1 MRIVVLRIACLGLV
15 LTGIII
21 AHPHVWVDNTI
32 EVVFDE
38 SGLAR
43 FDLVWR
49 FDEMYSGSVL
59 VDYDDNRNGRL
70 DAAEVDALQKDA
82 FVQLSD
88 YPENDFLTYLY
99 VDGEQKPLD
108 SIEGFTVRFP
118 DDGRMTYSF
127 SVPVALE
134 ATSTNRTVVVST
146 YDATYYTEFLVS
158 GCSVREDDN
167 STRFDYELD
176 NVLNEDRKYYYDQ
189 VMTEDITLTFR
200 SR

>member
-1 MRIVVLRIACLGLV
+1 MRITLFRITCLGLA
-15 LTGIII
+15 LTGIIV

-32 EVVFDE
+32 EAVFDE
-38 SGLAR
+38 RGLAR

-99 VDGEQKPLD
+99 IDGEQKPLD

-118 DDGRMTYSF
+118 ADGRMTYSF

-134 ATSTNRTVVVST
+134 ATSTNRTVVIST

-167 STRFDYELD
+167 STRFEYELD

-189 VMTEDITLTFR
+189 VMTEDVTLTFR

>member
-1 MRIVVLRIACLGLV
+1 MKTALLRFTCLGLA

-21 AHPHVWVDNTI
+21 AHPHVWVDNTV
-32 EVVFDE
+32 EAVFDE
-38 SGLAR
+38 NGLAR
-43 FDLVWR
+43 FNLVWR

-59 VDYDDNRNGRL
+59 VDYDDNRDGRL

-108 SIEGFTVRFP
+108 SIEGFTVGFP

-134 ATSTNRTVVVST
+134 ATSTNRTVAIST

-158 GCSVREDDN
+158 GCSVRKDDN
-167 STRFDYELD
+167 SARVEYELE
-176 NVLNEDRKYYYDQ
+176 NVLNKDRKYNYDQ
-189 VMTEDITLTFR
+189 VATEDVTLTFR

>member
-21 AHPHVWVDNTI
+21 AHPHVWVDNTV
-32 EVVFDE
+32 EAVFDGN
-38 SGLAR
+38 GLAR

-134 ATSTNRTVVVST
+134 ATSTSRTVVIST

-167 STRFDYELD
+167 STRFEYELD